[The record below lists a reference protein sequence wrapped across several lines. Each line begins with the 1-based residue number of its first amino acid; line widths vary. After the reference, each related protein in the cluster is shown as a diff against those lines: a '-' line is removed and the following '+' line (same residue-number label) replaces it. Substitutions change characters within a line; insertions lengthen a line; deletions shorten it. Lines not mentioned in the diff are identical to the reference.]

1 MYFHWLIK
9 AERID
14 IYAITLYKNWKSTLI
29 SIKWLPYLVNYLI
42 IRREIFY
49 EERHLF
55 SELFL
60 ENIFYIVVESKL
72 RVRKTVLNHPAN
84 GTIVARSYEIVVDS
98 Y

>member
-1 MYFHWLIK
+1 MSLHWLIK
-9 AERID
+9 AEWID

-72 RVRKTVLNHPAN
+72 RKTVLNHP
-84 GTIVARSYEIVVDS
+84 GTYTSTGT
-98 Y
+98 